1 MGHLTKIVYILKSQV
16 SYAKPIWSKY
26 PKTFFIKKNYRDE
39 WGECETSKEED
50 LDYEEY

>member
-1 MGHLTKIVYILKSQV
+1 MQDSSIVYTQDLYFIYLVCNTPEYQ
-16 SYAKPIWSKY
+16 
-26 PKTFFIKKNYRDE
+26 TFFIKKNYRDE